1 MYNYVCPKKNRANIG
16 EYIMIRRIFNKLVE
30 ARAESARRKIA
41 RMQLHKMTDRELQ
54 DVGIVRCDIE
64 RVILTG
70 KAL

>member
-1 MYNYVCPKKNRANIG
+1 MYAQKDRVNIG
-16 EYIMIRRIFNKLVE
+16 EYIMIRRIFNRLVE

-41 RMQLHKMTDRELQ
+41 RMQLYKMTDRELR
-54 DVGIVRCDIE
+54 DLGIGRCDIE

>member
-1 MYNYVCPKKNRANIG
+1 MF
-16 EYIMIRRIFNKLVE
+16 RRLFNKLIE

-41 RMQLHKMTDRELQ
+41 RMQLYQMTDRELR
-54 DVGIVRCDIE
+54 DLGIGRHDIE

>member
-1 MYNYVCPKKNRANIG
+1 MFKKLFDRLI
-16 EYIMIRRIFNKLVE
+16 E

-41 RMQLHKMTDRELQ
+41 RMQLYKMTDRELR
-54 DVGIVRCDIE
+54 DLGIGRCDIE

>member
-1 MYNYVCPKKNRANIG
+1 MFRKLLNRLI
-16 EYIMIRRIFNKLVE
+16 E

-41 RMQLHKMTDRELQ
+41 RMQLYQMTDRELR
-54 DVGIVRCDIE
+54 DLGIGRHDIE

>member
-1 MYNYVCPKKNRANIG
+1 MF
-16 EYIMIRRIFNKLVE
+16 RRLFERLIE

-41 RMQLHKMTDRELQ
+41 RLQLYQMTDRELR
-54 DVGIVRCDIE
+54 DLGIGRHDIE

>member
-1 MYNYVCPKKNRANIG
+1 MYAQKDRVNIG
-16 EYIMIRRIFNKLVE
+16 EYIMIKRIFDRLVE

-41 RMQLHKMTDRELQ
+41 RMQLYKMTDRELR
-54 DVGIVRCDIE
+54 DLGIGRCDIE

>member
-1 MYNYVCPKKNRANIG
+1 MFR
-16 EYIMIRRIFNKLVE
+16 KLFDRLIE

-41 RMQLHKMTDRELQ
+41 RMQLYQMTDRELR
-54 DVGIVRCDIE
+54 DLGIGRHEIE